1 MSNFISAVALLM
13 LSFSAASSADI
24 FKCKNQSGQIE
35 FSDKPCIAGTSSAQK
50 LGPMSNNT
58 LDSSAER
65 RILQNQQL
73 NAQEPRSS
81 NRPVPAQ
88 AANKTGKS
96 SCAQAKQDWQEAKKN
111 AQCWATKDCETDL
124 TRERAKLVDRFC
136 NRNVDEMSSKQ
147 IYSAADRKKEAEQ
160 KEAEWEERNVILTNC
175 DAGGCWGTNGSRY
188 NAAGGTTFVG
198 PRGACVK
205 TGGNTLSCP

>member
-1 MSNFISAVALLM
+1 MSNLISAVALLL
-13 LSFSAASSADI
+13 LSFCATSSADI

-35 FSDKPCIAGTSSAQK
+35 FSDKPCVAGSSSAQK
-50 LGPMSNNT
+50 LGPISNNT

-65 RILQNQQL
+65 RLLHNQQL
-73 NAQEPRSS
+73 NTQEPRSS
-81 NRPVPAQ
+81 NRPVTAQ
-88 AANKTGKS
+88 AANKTGTS
-96 SCAQAKQDWQEAKKN
+96 PCAQAKQDWQEAKKN

-124 TRERAKLVDRFC
+124 TRERAKQVDRFC
-136 NRNVDEMSSKQ
+136 NQNVDEMSSTQ
-147 IYSAADRKKEAEQ
+147 IYNAAERKKEAEQ
-160 KEAEWEERNVILTNC
+160 NVILTNC
-175 DAGGCWGTNGSRY
+175 DTAGCWGTNGSRY